1 MVLAEPLPSPTNS
14 PTDTAPYTVTV
25 AAVDAGDGH
34 GAPLMVDAS
43 GPSPN
48 SIPSRAQ
55 AIGRAMEVTAT
66 VDIAALPEEVFA
78 YLSDM
83 ENNPKW
89 QSGMVSARWTSDGPI
104 GVGSTYDQVATFLR
118 RKIEST
124 FEVEAYEP
132 GRMIRASSTAGSFP
146 ITFARMVEPI
156 DSGTK
161 VTAIITGDASGF
173 FKIAEPILRLIVQRS
188 IDGDYRNLREV
199 FTPRNAD

>member
-1 MVLAEPLPSPTNS
+1 
-14 PTDTAPYTVTV
+14 
-25 AAVDAGDGH
+25 
-34 GAPLMVDAS
+34 
-43 GPSPN
+43 
-48 SIPSRAQ
+48 
-55 AIGRAMEVTAT
+55 MEVTT
-66 VDIAALPEEVFA
+66 NVDVAAPPGEVFA

-132 GRMIRASSTAGSFP
+132 GRMIRASSTASSFP
-146 ITFARMVEPI
+146 ITFTRMVEPI

-161 VTAIITGDASGF
+161 VTAIITGEASGF
-173 FKIAEPILRLIVQRS
+173 FKIAEPILRRMVQRS
-188 IDGDYRNLREV
+188 VDGDYRNLRVV
-199 FTPRNAD
+199 FTSQSAE